1 MINFE
6 LVLALVSFY
15 TVMFITPGP
24 NNAMLTASGIKF
36 GFKRTI
42 PHLIGI
48 PTGHIFQIALMCL
61 GLGKIFQTYPFI
73 QEYLKYICAVYLLYL
88 GYKIIGSFKNIN
100 NEKSRPLKLYEAS
113 LFQIVNPK
121 AWAISSS
128 AAVGFFPRGENLILA
143 VLFMSLIGFIVCL
156 PSITVWA
163 LFGSSIRSIIKNNY
177 IKKIIEYFMA
187 LLLLLTSVYII
198 IY

>member
-6 LVLALVSFY
+6 LILALASFY

-61 GLGKIFQTYPFI
+61 GLGKIFQTYPSI
-73 QEYLKYICAVYLLYL
+73 QEYLKYICAAYLLYL

-121 AWAISSS
+121 AWTIASS
-128 AAVGFFPRGENLILA
+128 AAVGFFPRDENLILA
-143 VLFMSLIGFIVCL
+143 VLFMSLMGFIVCL

-163 LFGSSIRSIIKNNY
+163 LFGSSIKTIIKNNY
-177 IKKIIEYFMA
+177 VKKIVEYFMA
-187 LLLLLTSVYII
+187 LLLFLTSVYII